1 MDHLARLEARDA
13 EAAIQR
19 LAHRIAAN
27 PAALDVRRVA
37 ADLRALVEET
47 RHARLGRAAGG
58 TA

>member
-1 MDHLARLEARDA
+1 MDHLARLESRDA
-13 EAAIQR
+13 DAAIER
-19 LAHRIAAN
+19 LAHRLCGN

-37 ADLRALVEET
+37 ADLRRLVEET